1 MAGFT
6 YNLPDDLQNQLEKLS
21 SEVFAAVAPKM
32 INAATPILAK
42 SVEKNLKIHKKSGEL
57 EKSITASKPKI
68 TKGAVSGGVT
78 FKGYDK
84 KTKVS
89 NNQKAISL
97 QYGTS
102 KQNATPFLE
111 TSINEVEPEMIETM
125 QEVFYT
131 EVGSR

>member
-21 SEVFAAVAPKM
+21 SEVFAVVQKM
-32 INAATPILAK
+32 INAATILAK

-89 NNQKAISL
+89 NNQKSRNMEL
-97 QYGTS
+97 
-102 KQNATPFLE
+102 KQNAILF
-111 TSINEVEPEMIETM
+111 
-125 QEVFYT
+125 
-131 EVGSR
+131 